1 MFMGAE
7 GTLGVIT
14 AACLRLFPKIENKVT
29 AFASL
34 SNLDATIQLLETLKS
49 FSGELLSS
57 YELIPKIGLDIALRY
72 GDELVSPIPDPQEW
86 NVIIEYSD
94 TKNND
99 NANDSLENALGH
111 AIQKGVV
118 FNAAI
123 ASSLSQAQ
131 NIWKIRKAIVEHQP
145 RLGGEIKHDCSV
157 PVSSVPEFIR
167 STKQKLIDYL
177 PDVRPVTYGH
187 IGDGNIHFNVC
198 PPSNYNPDTF
208 KQNTEEIREIVYG
221 NANSFGGSFAA

>member
-1 MFMGAE
+1 MRDLVLGLEVVLADGRIMNNLKRLRKDNSGYATKHMFMGAE

-57 YELIPKIGLDIALRY
+57 YELIPKIGLDIALKY
-72 GDELVSPIPDPQEW
+72 GDELVSPISDPQEW

-99 NANDSLENALGH
+99 NANDSLENALGN
-111 AIQKGVV
+111 AIEKGLVC
-118 FNAAI
+118 NAAI

-145 RLGGEIKHDCSV
+145 KLGGEIKHDCSS
-157 PVSSVPEFIR
+157 PGIICS
-167 STKQKLIDYL
+167 
-177 PDVRPVTYGH
+177 
-187 IGDGNIHFNVC
+187 
-198 PPSNYNPDTF
+198 
-208 KQNTEEIREIVYG
+208 
-221 NANSFGGSFAA
+221 